1 MSKEENNNKL
11 PLINIDKRSLSTKS
25 ETFTKSQNNIL
36 SYKSNKSNLDSTLKN
51 MALKRTLM
59 NTSNEISKFKLRS
72 TSTNINNNNT
82 NKPSKRDFLHNKIT
96 LNSLSSLQRITTM
109 RKNYRSFN
117 KKLIGSSKSKSKSN
131 NNTVDNKNN
140 NDIVDESNEL
150 KKYYY
155 RLIKFGNDITTI
167 KRCFEHREN
176 WE

>member
-96 LNSLSSLQRITTM
+96 LNSLTSSQRITTM

-150 KKYYY
+150 KKY
-155 RLIKFGNDITTI
+155 
-167 KRCFEHREN
+167 
-176 WE
+176 